1 MSKREYHKYNTDVQF
16 YKGIPVRLIVYTE
29 AHFAS
34 LNAKRFTL
42 NHTSQNVWIPNTYL
56 EPDGTIKSNANI
68 DFVFVQ
74 AYRQHKL
81 KYAGIN
87 INPLEWN

>member
-1 MSKREYHKYNTDVQF
+1 MAKREYTKYNTDVQF

-29 AHFAS
+29 KHFAR

-42 NHTSQNVWIPNTYL
+42 NHSSQNIWIPNCYL
-56 EPDGTIKSNANI
+56 NNDGTIKADANI
-68 DFVFVQ
+68 DFIFVQ

-81 KYAGIN
+81 QYAGIN
-87 INPLEWN
+87 INPLEWK